1 RTPQEV
7 AANCREI
14 AEAGAV
20 GINLEDG
27 REDRQGLIDVQQA
40 CENIATAKGA
50 VSSAGYELVVND
62 RTGAYLRAI
71 GEPSQRFEHAVA
83 RANAYRQAG
92 ADCLFVPGVT
102 DSAIIQRMVREIRG
116 PVNVLA
122 VAGTPPIAELERL
135 GVARVSV
142 GSGPMRATL
151 GLVRAI

>member
-1 RTPQEV
+1 
-7 AANCREI
+7 
-14 AEAGAV
+14 
-20 GINLEDG
+20 
-27 REDRQGLIDVQQA
+27 
-40 CENIATAKGA
+40 
-50 VSSAGYELVVND
+50 
-62 RTGAYLRAI
+62 
-71 GEPSQRFEHAVA
+71 PSQRFEHAVA

-151 GLVRAI
+151 GLVRAIARELKESGTYQAMTSGAIPYAEANDLFSSRHHS